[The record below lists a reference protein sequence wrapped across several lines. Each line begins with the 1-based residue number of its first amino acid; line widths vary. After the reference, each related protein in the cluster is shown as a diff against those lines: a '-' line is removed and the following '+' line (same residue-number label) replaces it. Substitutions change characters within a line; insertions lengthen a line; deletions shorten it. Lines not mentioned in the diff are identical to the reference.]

1 MGAAAE
7 THSMT
12 PAEQAFE
19 RYLDEV
25 ITHAGATGK
34 RRHVH
39 ALGWKA
45 IAAQVW
51 ADCMERQNVA
61 STGKRVEVSSPQVS
75 S

>member
-1 MGAAAE
+1 
-7 THSMT
+7 MT
-12 PAEQAFE
+12 EAEQAFE
-19 RYLDEV
+19 NYLDEV

-51 ADCMERQNVA
+51 VDCMERQNVA
-61 STGKRVEVSSPQVS
+61 RVSERDQQHSPS
-75 S
+75 CS

>member
-39 ALGWKA
+39 AVGWKA

-61 STGKRVEVSSPQVS
+61 GVSERDHQYSPS
-75 S
+75 CS